1 MQTVAASFVIVNAN
15 TPDMKVFFNGEEVI
29 GVQDLNQTSV
39 LNWINANTLT
49 YIETPL
55 KELQLIPA
63 ESTVVDAK
71 LLDDS
76 YFMVKLG

>member
-1 MQTVAASFVIVNAN
+1 MSEFLLII
-15 TPDMKVFFNGEEVI
+15 PNGWTQLDWV
-29 GVQDLNQTSV
+29 VCQQHQDLSQTSV
-39 LNWINANTLT
+39 LNWINANTLN
-49 YIETPL
+49 YIEASL

>member
-1 MQTVAASFVIVNAN
+1 MSEFLLII
-15 TPDMKVFFNGEEVI
+15 PNGWTQLDWV
-29 GVQDLNQTSV
+29 VCQQHQDLSQTSV
-39 LNWINANTLT
+39 LNWINANTLN
-49 YIETPL
+49 YIEAPL